1 MELVDDLSP
10 IVRVG
15 DVGGLGEVY
24 SEWGGLITE
33 SGEEILK
40 TVEGWDLDVI
50 SPWRRVLP
58 KTVFAG
64 FGGEASSKLYVTTSR
79 IVLVRDIDV
88 WREVK
93 GELTPFGIPSAAAKE
108 IHLKELK
115 SLGARQFCE
124 IRPRKLRVI
133 KKKRIDRRWSWL
145 DLRLLSGDGKQYA
158 ITIWKTKGRDPE
170 TLTLIES
177 QFAT

>member
-1 MELVDDLSP
+1 MFD
-10 IVRVG
+10 G
-15 DVGGLGEVY
+15 D
-24 SEWGGLITE
+24 E
-33 SGEEILK
+33 SGEKCVREFY
-40 TVEGWDLDVI
+40 
-50 SPWRRVLP
+50 RRLRRQVYL
-58 KTVFAG
+58 
-64 FGGEASSKLYVTTSR
+64 
-79 IVLVRDIDV
+79 
-88 WREVK
+88 
-93 GELTPFGIPSAAAKE
+93 KE

-115 SLGARQFCE
+115 SVGARQFCE

>member
-1 MELVDDLSP
+1 MELLDDLSP
-10 IVRVG
+10 VVRVG
-15 DVGGLGEVY
+15 DLDGLAKIY
-24 SEWGGLITE
+24 SERGGLITE
-33 SGEEILK
+33 SGEKILK
-40 TVEGWDLDVI
+40 TVEDWDLDII

-58 KTVFAG
+58 KTIFAG
-64 FGGEASSKLYVTTSR
+64 FGGEASSKLFVTTNR
-79 IVLVRDIDV
+79 LVLVRDIDV
-88 WREVK
+88 WREVR
-93 GELTPFGIPSAAAKE
+93 GEVTPLGIPAAAAKE

-124 IRPRKLRVI
+124 IRPRKLRVV

-145 DLRLLSGDGKQYA
+145 DLHLLAADDTQYA

-177 QFAT
+177 QFPT